1 MLFSQRLKRMLTA
14 TLVAI
19 WISSCSTEYKIFDP
33 ELSTTENLAVLSS
46 LYDTYPCS
54 QIIQSATTQANI
66 VKHFDELMAKS
77 ANAFVNAIAYRPER
91 SKALA
96 QQRAAEQAMKRKGC
110 NPDPAKVDVKP
121 EAHHP

>member
-1 MLFSQRLKRMLTA
+1 MLAA
-14 TLVAI
+14 TLVAV
-19 WISSCSTEYKIFDP
+19 WISSCSTEYKIFDL

-77 ANAFVNAIAYRPER
+77 GNAFVNAMAYRTER

-96 QQRAAEQAMKRKGC
+96 NQHAAEWAMKRKGC
-110 NPDPAKVDVKP
+110 SPDPAKVDVKP

>member
-1 MLFSQRLKRMLTA
+1 MISSQCSKTVLAA
-14 TLVAI
+14 TLVAV
-19 WISSCSTEYKIFDP
+19 WLSSCSTEYKIVDQ

-46 LYDTYPCS
+46 LYDTYPCP
-54 QIIQSATTQANI
+54 QVIQSAIAQANI

-77 ANAFVNAIAYRPER
+77 GNAFVNAIAYRTER

-96 QQRAAEQAMKRKGC
+96 HQHAAELAMKRKGC
-110 NPDPAKVDVKP
+110 SPAPAKIDVKP